1 MHNVQF
7 ATPLIVLFAILL
19 TFSGCSKKAQIKT
32 EQSVPQSIVALSP
45 SAAEILFAVG
55 AGNQVSAV
63 SEFTDY
69 PPEAS
74 KKPVVGGFDGKTIS
88 MESILSFKPDLVY
101 ITDGMHNFMIEQL
114 DSYGIQYYLSK
125 ADSIATVEQEIL
137 DIGKITGHQS
147 QAETVVSQM
156 KQKIDGAMKQVQ
168 NQNCNVYYEVWN
180 SPFISAGSKSY
191 ISDVL
196 AVCGGKNIFN
206 DIDDAYPMVSEESII
221 SRKPDVIFIPQS
233 SGIRA
238 EDVKNRSG
246 WDSIPAVVNNRI
258 FIIDDNV
265 YTRPGPRVADVVE
278 EISEFLKI

>member
-7 ATPLIVLFAILL
+7 KTPLIVLFAIFL

-32 EQSVPQSIVALSP
+32 EQSIPQSIVALSP

-191 ISDVL
+191 ISDVV

-206 DIDDAYPMVSEESII
+206 DVDDAYPMVSEESII

-265 YTRPGPRVADVVE
+265 YTRPGPRVADVVA
-278 EISEFLKI
+278 EISEKLSY

>member
-7 ATPLIVLFAILL
+7 KTPLIVLFAIFL

-265 YTRPGPRVADVVE
+265 YTRPGPRVADVVA
-278 EISEFLKI
+278 EISEKLSY